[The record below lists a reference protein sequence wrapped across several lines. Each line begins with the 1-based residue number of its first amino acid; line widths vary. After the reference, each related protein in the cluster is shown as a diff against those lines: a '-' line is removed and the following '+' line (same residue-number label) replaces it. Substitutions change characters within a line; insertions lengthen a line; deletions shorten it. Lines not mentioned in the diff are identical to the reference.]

1 MDIHKIPQLPYI
13 EKNYKNL
20 MSYRNLLYAQEF
32 SKSKII
38 HNTKK
43 ETRKAYKEITYSQ
56 RKEIIQNGQPYKSF

>member
-1 MDIHKIPQLPYI
+1 
-13 EKNYKNL
+13 

-43 ETRKAYKEITYSQ
+43 ETRKAYKEIIYSQ
-56 RKEIIQNGQPYKSF
+56 RKEIIQNGQQPYKSF